1 MVNQFIKIQTNLC
14 HDEPDFK
21 TAFQAQLG
29 ANLGMVQFFLLPDTM
44 MLLKVGK
51 PRKV

>member
-1 MVNQFIKIQTNLC
+1 MMNLTLKLLY
-14 HDEPDFK
+14 K
-21 TAFQAQLG
+21 TILG